1 MVLWCLFLAMML
13 LPLGG
18 LSVDLW
24 HGITVQRQLQAAAED
39 AAVAGASGIDVQ
51 RYRATGCIALDPAAA
66 ETLAQENL
74 SAQSGLGTLAGTD
87 IQVGSDGET
96 ISVALREDVH
106 LTLLALVE
114 GNRPL
119 VVAATAT
126 SAPRGSLPGNGC
138 E

>member
-1 MVLWCLFLAMML
+1 MVLWCLLLAMML

-39 AAVAGASGIDVQ
+39 AAAAGASGIDVQ
-51 RYRATGCIALDPAAA
+51 RYRATGCIVLDPAAA

-138 E
+138 S